1 MANLRKGRKNMN
13 INEWAKKIKKKSFW
27 TVLIPAVLLVAQ
39 ATAALFGY
47 TIDLGTLGN
56 KLLDLVDSIFTVL
69 LILGY
74 DWSEKSKKK

>member
-1 MANLRKGRKNMN
+1 MN
-13 INEWAKKIKKKSFW
+13 INEWAKKIKKKAFW
-27 TVLIPAVLLVAQ
+27 TAIIPAVLLVAQ

>member
-1 MANLRKGRKNMN
+1 MN
-13 INEWAKKIKKKSFW
+13 KNEWVKKIKKKSFW
-27 TVLIPAVLLVAQ
+27 TALIPAVLLVIQ
-39 ATAALFGY
+39 AIAALFGY

>member
-1 MANLRKGRKNMN
+1 MN

-27 TVLIPAVLLVAQ
+27 TAIIPADLLVAQ

>member
-1 MANLRKGRKNMN
+1 MH

-27 TVLIPAVLLVAQ
+27 TALIPAALLVAQ

-47 TIDLGTLGN
+47 TIDLGILGN
-56 KLLDLVDSIFTVL
+56 KLLNLVDSIFTVL

-74 DWSEKSKKK
+74 DWSEKK

>member
-1 MANLRKGRKNMN
+1 MN
-13 INEWAKKIKKKSFW
+13 INEWTKKIKKKSFW
-27 TVLIPAVLLVAQ
+27 TAIIPAVLLVAQ

-56 KLLDLVDSIFTVL
+56 KLMDLVDSIFTVL

-74 DWSEKSKKK
+74 DWSGRSKKK

>member
-1 MANLRKGRKNMN
+1 MN